1 MPGYTYE
8 FNISYISSQHA
19 NNRTSYTYKKNPIL
33 PSGCI
38 LRKTT
43 QILHGLTSNIPH
55 RLCLLVVFLAGT
67 SYTASSGRRL
77 MQSGVVIARGR
88 AFKASRADVDG
99 SLVSRLPV
107 ACGWGLVRQRQ
118 VRLVLIDF
126 FALVG
131 FIVVDGLMKL
141 VYSVIFVV

>member
-1 MPGYTYE
+1 
-8 FNISYISSQHA
+8 
-19 NNRTSYTYKKNPIL
+19 
-33 PSGCI
+33 
-38 LRKTT
+38 
-43 QILHGLTSNIPH
+43 
-55 RLCLLVVFLAGT
+55 
-67 SYTASSGRRL
+67 

-88 AFKASRADVDG
+88 AFNASRADVDG

-107 ACGWGLVRQRQ
+107 AFGWGLVRQRQ

-131 FIVVDGLMKL
+131 SIAVDGLVKL